1 MKKICLM
8 LCCVVLPLLVS
19 CVKSTDRM
27 YSTLYDIRATDWT
40 EQDGY
45 YSVTLDVE
53 EITRQVVNYGSVQC
67 FRVYD
72 DGTQACLPLQRYL
85 SYTYTVDGGTTETG
99 YYSQMIDFEYN
110 IGTVAVFYQTSDYF
124 YETGPEAMTIRVV
137 VHY

>member
-27 YSTLYDIRATDWT
+27 YSTLYDIRASDWT
-40 EQDGY
+40 QVEDY

-85 SYTYTVDGGTTETG
+85 SYQYAVDGGTTETG

-110 IGTVAVFYQTSDYF
+110 IGQVAVFYQTSDYF